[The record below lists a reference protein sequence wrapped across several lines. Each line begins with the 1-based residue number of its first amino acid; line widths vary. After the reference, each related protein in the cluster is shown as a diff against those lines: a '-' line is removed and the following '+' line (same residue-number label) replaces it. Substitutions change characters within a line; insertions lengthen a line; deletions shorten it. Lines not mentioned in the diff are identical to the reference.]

1 MRKLNLFLL
10 VALLFVASGCGPDP
24 VLVLS
29 GDEGPATATTT
40 VLSPTL
46 TATRTETATPVPS
59 PTFTLT
65 PSLTP
70 TPTITPSPTWA
81 FTPFGKIVCPILL
94 YHRIA
99 EPPDATAASA
109 RYYVTPADF
118 EQQMQA
124 LYEWGYTVI
133 PMSLLVTAVTQGA
146 DLPQRPIVIS
156 FDDGDISVYTTAFP
170 IMQRYGFTGINY
182 LVGNRLGVDGFM
194 GVNEIK
200 ALTNAGWEVGSH
212 GMTHTDLLTV
222 PNKLEYE
229 ESQSRIDLQTALGVP
244 VDTFAYPFGSY
255 NEAVANHLPDYGY
268 RAAMGLGTLY
278 GHSRSS
284 LLYMS
289 RLEIRNGTPL
299 AKLAGMLPW
308 SGWFDATLTPTFTP
322 TFTPTWDV
330 FIPTSTP

>member
-1 MRKLNLFLL
+1 MRKPNLLL
-10 VALLFVASGCGPDP
+10 MVTLLFIASGCGSN
-24 VLVLS
+24 LL
-29 GDEGPATATTT
+29 PATVTPTVPPPMLTDTVIATQ
-40 VLSPTL
+40 
-46 TATRTETATPVPS
+46 TPL

-65 PSLTP
+65 PSLTN
-70 TPTITPSPTWA
+70 TPTITPSPTWV

-99 EPPDATAASA
+99 EPPDSSAASA

-133 PMSLLVTAVTQGA
+133 PMSVLITATTNGA
-146 DLPQRPIVIS
+146 NLPQRPIVIS

-170 IMQRYGFTGINY
+170 VMQKYGFTGINY

-200 ALTNAGWEVGSH
+200 ALASAGWEVGSH
-212 GMTHTDLLTV
+212 GMTHTDLLTI
-222 PNKLEYE
+222 PDKLEYE
-229 ESQSRIDLQTALGVP
+229 EYQSRVDLQTALGVP

-255 NEAVANHLPDYGY
+255 NEATARRLSDYGY
-268 RAAMGLGTLY
+268 RAAMGLGTFY

-289 RLEIRNGTPL
+289 RLEVRNGTDL
-299 AKLAGMLPW
+299 AKLAAMLPW
-308 SGWFDATLTPTFTP
+308 SGWFDATLTPTSTP

-330 FIPTSTP
+330 FIPTATP